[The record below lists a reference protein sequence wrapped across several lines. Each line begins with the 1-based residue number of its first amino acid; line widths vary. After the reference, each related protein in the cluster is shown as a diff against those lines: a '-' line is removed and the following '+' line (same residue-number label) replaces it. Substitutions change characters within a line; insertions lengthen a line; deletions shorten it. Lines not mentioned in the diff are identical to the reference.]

1 MIKFFESTYRKIKGA
16 SALALNAC
24 GLQSRLLITPLVS
37 EAIILLDRC
46 RASRERSERDLGDR
60 MAFWPAQ
67 LNAALRCMANSIT
80 VLWLS

>member
-1 MIKFFESTYRKIKGA
+1 MLFFVVVINLAFFSIK
-16 SALALNAC
+16 N
-24 GLQSRLLITPLVS
+24 PLKKYPVNVRTS
-37 EAIILLDRC
+37 YVVAYILDRC
-46 RASRERSERDLGDR
+46 RASSERSERDLSDR

>member
-1 MIKFFESTYRKIKGA
+1 MKNELMSSEESGVDEEGQEITVVRP
-16 SALALNAC
+16 
-24 GLQSRLLITPLVS
+24 LQWRYKYCSSMFSKNI
-37 EAIILLDRC
+37 LDRC
-46 RASRERSERDLGDR
+46 RASGERSELDLSDR

>member
-1 MIKFFESTYRKIKGA
+1 MRK
-16 SALALNAC
+16 LH
-24 GLQSRLLITPLVS
+24 LI
-37 EAIILLDRC
+37 INILLDRC
-46 RASRERSERDLGDR
+46 RASGERSELDLSDR